1 MPGIPWATILTHG
14 PALVT
19 AARQLL
25 AAAGPSNR
33 SPAPSVEARLQQLE
47 TTSMESARLLEDIA
61 QQIQALTIAQ
71 EQTARRVRIAIA
83 VGVTAVITSIAA
95 LIVALAW

>member
-1 MPGIPWATILTHG
+1 
-14 PALVT
+14 
-19 AARQLL
+19 
-25 AAAGPSNR
+25 
-33 SPAPSVEARLQQLE
+33 
-47 TTSMESARLLEDIA
+47 MESARLLEDIA

-71 EQTARRVRIAIA
+71 EQTARRVRIAIG

>member
-1 MPGIPWATILTHG
+1 
-14 PALVT
+14 
-19 AARQLL
+19 
-25 AAAGPSNR
+25 
-33 SPAPSVEARLQQLE
+33 VEARLQQLE
-47 TTSMESARLLEDIA
+47 TTAMESARLLEDIA